1 MSKVLWFM
9 VFRKIPIRSFWCLF
23 KWSIM
28 YENRPLKITKAPS
41 TYISASEFT
50 NVKIKLSKSWKTS
63 SFSSNIPPA
72 TSTRRLLSFF
82 IKSFVVVVWIV
93 ASKLV
98 FKNSFA
104 CWERASQRVYFFS
117 GRTVP
122 RLLLSTTA
130 AKDLISKGAAAS
142 MITAVR

>member
-1 MSKVLWFM
+1 
-9 VFRKIPIRSFWCLF
+9 
-23 KWSIM
+23 M
-28 YENRPLKITKAPS
+28 YEKRPLKITKAPS

-104 CWERASQRVYFFS
+104 C
-117 GRTVP
+117 
-122 RLLLSTTA
+122 
-130 AKDLISKGAAAS
+130 
-142 MITAVR
+142 